1 MYLRI
6 FWESSCGICF
16 VFLRLEKVFSKEGKY
31 CQSLMYFKRIGNPF
45 VLILV
50 GVVP

>member
-16 VFLRLEKVFSKEGKY
+16 VFLRLEKLFSKEGNIVN
-31 CQSLMYFKRIGNPF
+31 L
-45 VLILV
+45 
-50 GVVP
+50 